1 MVNRCVLQWTRT
13 ITHNIQTT
21 MNTSSQEYVYR
32 KFDELKTA
40 IRWDTFNLTRSQQ
53 EILENKL
60 AELRKQMEE
69 YYVANVGE

>member
-1 MVNRCVLQWTRT
+1 
-13 ITHNIQTT
+13 

-60 AELRKQMEE
+60 AELRKLMEE
-69 YYVANVGE
+69 YYVANIGE

>member
-1 MVNRCVLQWTRT
+1 MCIPSMVNMYNHTQYTT
-13 ITHNIQTT
+13 I

>member
-1 MVNRCVLQWTRT
+1 MIMVNMYNHTQHLA
-13 ITHNIQTT
+13 T

-53 EILENKL
+53 ERLENQL

-69 YYVANVGE
+69 YYVANIGEH

>member
-1 MVNRCVLQWTRT
+1 MIN
-13 ITHNIQTT
+13 
-21 MNTSSQEYVYR
+21 SSAKEYIGR

-53 EILENKL
+53 ECLEDKL

-69 YYVANVGE
+69 YYLVNEGE

>member
-1 MVNRCVLQWTRT
+1 MPKWAYNHTQRT
-13 ITHNIQTT
+13 TTT

-53 EILENKL
+53 ERLENQL

-69 YYVANVGE
+69 FYAANIGE

>member
-1 MVNRCVLQWTRT
+1 MPFWAYNHTQ
-13 ITHNIQTT
+13 HKTT

-53 EILENKL
+53 ETLENKL

>member
-1 MVNRCVLQWTRT
+1 MVNMYNHTQYTT
-13 ITHNIQTT
+13 I

>member
-1 MVNRCVLQWTRT
+1 MPIWVYNHTQHT
-13 ITHNIQTT
+13 TT

>member
-1 MVNRCVLQWTRT
+1 M
-13 ITHNIQTT
+13 H
-21 MNTSSQEYVYR
+21 TSSQEYVYR

-53 EILENKL
+53 ERLENQL

-69 YYVANVGE
+69 FYAANIGE

>member
-1 MVNRCVLQWTRT
+1 MVNMSALMGRQPQQHT
-13 ITHNIQTT
+13 TT

-53 EILENKL
+53 ETLENKL

-69 YYVANVGE
+69 YYVAKVGE